1 MFVESLAHLAMNM
14 ATIMSYAAEIS
25 TILTFLVTLPAARA
39 YWRKPDRKRPEHH
52 AHRRAG
58 MPDRR
63 GLQPRPLMYPRSPV
77 TRWPGF
83 PISGPGIGDG
93 RLRDDRPRC
102 ADSPGWQIPCA
113 PFRRGGGTAPAG

>member
-1 MFVESLAHLAMNM
+1 MNM

-39 YWRKPDRKRPEHH
+39 LAQARQEAPE
-52 AHRRAG
+52 ASCTSRAACRAEG
-58 MPDRR
+58 GP
-63 GLQPRPLMYPRSPV
+63 QPRPLMYPRSPV

-113 PFRRGGGTAPAG
+113 PSRAGRG